1 MVSRVGKFVGGF
13 NQDVTN
19 TVNAHAT
26 ENRVAF
32 GHGDTNPTANVHVV
46 GNILATTTVTA
57 TGGFIVPD
65 DGDVGSASATDAMQI
80 SSAGIVTFKDDIKIK
95 DGGTI
100 GSATTP
106 AAITVASDGI
116 VTFADDIKIKNDG
129 TIGSAGAATAMTI
142 DSSGIVTFVDD
153 IKIKDDGTIGS
164 ASAAGAMTI
173 DSSGIVSF
181 VDDIKIKD
189 DGTIGSASAATAMTI
204 DASGIVS
211 FVDDIKIKDGG
222 TIGVA
227 SAADAMT
234 VSSAGIVTFKD
245 DILIKDGG
253 TIGSATTA
261 DAITVADVGAITL
274 ADDLAV
280 TGNAIVTLGVG
291 ATGNTAPA
299 IDTASF
305 GNPANVVIRA
315 VSQKGGN
322 VIIGDATATSD
333 KSLDVRGTA
342 NVGALTATTGTY
354 SGRLV
359 VDDTTE
365 ATSTTDGS
373 LQTDGGLSVAGDAVF
388 GDDIKLITDASVASF
403 GVNGEI
409 TLTHVHNTGLLLEDS
424 GGSPTLQF
432 HDSNE
437 SVSSDG
443 SKLILTSNGVAFNM
457 PTADGNDGQVL
468 QTDGS
473 RTLSFADA
481 AAGDLNPATELASD
495 LDCGTVGSGTQDA
508 FGQATSALDVL
519 DLLTAPERSLGTVD
533 QGALS

>member
-1 MVSRVGKFVGGF
+1 MITMVTRVGKFVGGF

-19 TVNAHAT
+19 TTNAHAT

-164 ASAAGAMTI
+164 ASAATAMTI

-181 VDDIKIKD
+181 VDDIK
-189 DGTIGSASAATAMTI
+189 
-204 DASGIVS
+204 
-211 FVDDIKIKDGG
+211 
-222 TIGVA
+222 
-227 SAADAMT
+227 
-234 VSSAGIVTFKD
+234 
-245 DILIKDGG
+245 IKDGG

-280 TGNAIVTLGVG
+280 TGNAIVTLGLG
-291 ATGNTAPA
+291 ATGNSAPA

-443 SKLILTSNGVAFNM
+443 SKLILTSNGVAFNL
-457 PTADGNDGQVL
+457 PTADGSDGQVL

-473 RTLSFADA
+473 RTLSFVDA
-481 AAGDLNPATELASD
+481 AAGDLNPATALASD
-495 LDCGTVGSGTQDA
+495 VDCGTVGGGTQDA
-508 FGQATSALDVL
+508 FGISVSALDIL
-519 DLLTAPERSLGTVD
+519 DLLTAPEKSLGTVD

>member
-1 MVSRVGKFVGGF
+1 MVTRVGKFVGGF

-19 TVNAHAT
+19 TTNAHAT

-46 GNILATTTVTA
+46 GDILATTTVTA

-116 VTFADDIKIKNDG
+116 VTFADDIKIK
-129 TIGSAGAATAMTI
+129 
-142 DSSGIVTFVDD
+142 
-153 IKIKDDGTIGS
+153 
-164 ASAAGAMTI
+164 
-173 DSSGIVSF
+173 
-181 VDDIKIKD
+181 D

-204 DASGIVS
+204 DSSGIVT

-253 TIGSATTA
+253 TIGVASKT
-261 DAITVADVGAITL
+261 DAVTL
-274 ADDLAV
+274 ASDGKVTLVDDLAV
-280 TGNAIVTLGVG
+280 TGNNIVTKSLGV
-291 ATGNTAPA
+291 AGNTAPVTG
-299 IDTASF
+299 ILGGISLGT
-305 GNPANVVIRA
+305 PANVVIRTFA
-315 VSQKGGN
+315 GSGN
-322 VIIGDATATSD
+322 VIIGDATATSGF
-333 KSLDVRGTA
+333 SLDVRGTA
-342 NVGALTATTGTY
+342 NVGAVTATTGTY

-443 SKLILTSNGVAFNM
+443 SKLILTSNGIAFNL
-457 PTADGNDGQVL
+457 PTADGSDGQVL

-481 AAGDLNPATELASD
+481 AAGDLNPATALASD

-519 DLLTAPERSLGTVD
+519 DLLTAPEKSLGTVD

>member
-1 MVSRVGKFVGGF
+1 MVTRVGKFVGGF

-19 TVNAHAT
+19 TTNAHAT

-57 TGGFIVPD
+57 TGGFLVPD

-116 VTFADDIKIKNDG
+116 ITFADDIKIKNDG

-164 ASAAGAMTI
+164 ASAATAMTI

-181 VDDIKIKD
+181 VDDIK
-189 DGTIGSASAATAMTI
+189 
-204 DASGIVS
+204 
-211 FVDDIKIKDGG
+211 
-222 TIGVA
+222 
-227 SAADAMT
+227 
-234 VSSAGIVTFKD
+234 
-245 DILIKDGG
+245 IKDGG

-261 DAITVADVGAITL
+261 DAITVADVGAVTL

-280 TGNAIVTLGVG
+280 TGNATVTLGLGVS
-291 ATGNTAPA
+291 GNTAPA
-299 IDTASF
+299 GGPF
-305 GNPANVVIRA
+305 GGISLGTPANVVIRTA
-315 VSQKGGN
+315 GGSGAGN
-322 VIIGDATATSD
+322 VIIGDATATTGVN
-333 KSLDVRGTA
+333 LDVRGSA
-342 NVGALTATTGTY
+342 NTGALNATTGTY

-359 VDDTTE
+359 VDDATE

-443 SKLILTSNGVAFNM
+443 SKLILTSNGIAFNL
-457 PTADGNDGQVL
+457 PTADGSDGQVL

-481 AAGDLNPATELASD
+481 AAGDLNPATALASD
-495 LDCGTVGSGTQDA
+495 VDCGTVGGGSQDA
-508 FGQATSALDVL
+508 FGQSISALDIL
-519 DLLTAPERSLGTVD
+519 DLLTAPEKSLGTVD

>member
-13 NQDVTN
+13 GADVSNLISVVASTN
-19 TVNAHAT
+19 RIALGSGNITP
-26 ENRVAF
+26 
-32 GHGDTNPTANVHVV
+32 DTANVHVIGSLLV
-46 GNILATTTVTA
+46 TTTATA
-57 TGGFIVPD
+57 TGGVIVPN
-65 DGDVGSASATDAMQI
+65 DGDIGSTGATDAMQI
-80 SSAGIVTFKDDIKIK
+80 SSDGIVTFKDDIKIK

-100 GSATTP
+100 G
-106 AAITVASDGI
+106 VAS
-116 VTFADDIKIKNDG
+116 K
-129 TIGSAGAATAMTI
+129 
-142 DSSGIVTFVDD
+142 
-153 IKIKDDGTIGS
+153 
-164 ASAAGAMTI
+164 
-173 DSSGIVSF
+173 
-181 VDDIKIKD
+181 
-189 DGTIGSASAATAMTI
+189 
-204 DASGIVS
+204 
-211 FVDDIKIKDGG
+211 
-222 TIGVA
+222 
-227 SAADAMT
+227 
-234 VSSAGIVTFKD
+234 
-245 DILIKDGG
+245 
-253 TIGSATTA
+253 A
-261 DAITVADVGAITL
+261 DAITIASDGDTAI
-274 ADDLAV
+274 AGGIGIA
-280 TGNAIVTLGVG
+280 
-291 ATGNTAPA
+291 GNTAPVA
-299 IDTASF
+299 TALSL
-305 GNPANVVIRA
+305 GTPANVVVRTHA
-315 VSQKGGN
+315 ASGSGN
-322 VIIGDATATSD
+322 VIIGDATATSAF
-333 KSLDVRGTA
+333 SLDVRGTA
-342 NVGALTATTGTY
+342 NVGAVTATTGTY

>member
-26 ENRVAF
+26 EFRVAF

-116 VTFADDIKIKNDG
+116 ITF
-129 TIGSAGAATAMTI
+129 T
-142 DSSGIVTFVDD
+142 
-153 IKIKDDGTIGS
+153 
-164 ASAAGAMTI
+164 
-173 DSSGIVSF
+173 
-181 VDDIKIKD
+181 DDIKIKD

-204 DASGIVS
+204 DSSGIVT

-253 TIGSATTA
+253 TIGVASKA
-261 DAITVADVGAITL
+261 DAITVASDGKVTL
-274 ADDLAV
+274 VDDAAV
-280 TGNAIVTLGVG
+280 TGNAIVSLGLG
-291 ATGNTAPA
+291 LAGNTIPSS
-299 IDTASF
+299 DGVSF
-305 GNPANVVIRA
+305 GTPANVVIRTFA
-315 VSQKGGN
+315 GSGN
-322 VIIGDATATSD
+322 VIIGDATATSGF
-333 KSLDVRGTA
+333 SLDVRGTA
-342 NVGALTATTGTY
+342 NVGAVTATTGTY

-359 VDDTTE
+359 VDDATE

-373 LQTDGGLSVAGDAVF
+373 LQTDGGLSVAKDAVF

-443 SKLILTSNGVAFNM
+443 SKLILTSNGVAFNL
-457 PTADGNDGQVL
+457 PTADGSDGQVL

-481 AAGDLNPATELASD
+481 AAGDLNPATALASD
-495 LDCGTVGSGTQDA
+495 VDCGTVGGGSQDA
-508 FGQATSALDVL
+508 FGISISALDIL
-519 DLLTAPERSLGTVD
+519 DLLTAPEKSLGTVD

>member
-1 MVSRVGKFVGGF
+1 MTARTPLYWDGSSLKEMTSGEITEW
-13 NQDVTN
+13 VTQTIFQYAN
-19 TVNAHAT
+19 NPSVVLTVTAGSGNIT
-26 ENRVAF
+26 P
-32 GHGDTNPTANVHVV
+32 DTANVHVIGSLLV
-46 GNILATTTVTA
+46 TTTATA
-57 TGGFIVPD
+57 TGGVIVPN
-65 DGDVGSASATDAMQI
+65 DGDIGSTGATDAMQI
-80 SSAGIVTFKDDIKIK
+80 SSDGIVTFKDDIKIK

-116 VTFADDIKIKNDG
+116 VTFADDIKIK
-129 TIGSAGAATAMTI
+129 
-142 DSSGIVTFVDD
+142 
-153 IKIKDDGTIGS
+153 
-164 ASAAGAMTI
+164 
-173 DSSGIVSF
+173 
-181 VDDIKIKD
+181 
-189 DGTIGSASAATAMTI
+189 
-204 DASGIVS
+204 
-211 FVDDIKIKDGG
+211 
-222 TIGVA
+222 
-227 SAADAMT
+227 
-234 VSSAGIVTFKD
+234 
-245 DILIKDGG
+245 DGG

-261 DAITVADVGAITL
+261 SAITVADIGAVTL

-280 TGNAIVTLGVG
+280 TGNATVTLGLG
-291 ATGNTAPA
+291 AAGNSAPD

-305 GNPANVVIRA
+305 GNPANVIIRA

-432 HDSNE
+432 HDANE

-443 SKLILTSNGVAFNM
+443 SKLILTSNGVAFNL
-457 PTADGNDGQVL
+457 PTADGSSGQVL

-473 RTLSFADA
+473 RTLSFTDVST
-481 AAGDLNPATELASD
+481 DLDPATELASD
-495 LDCGTVGSGTQDA
+495 TDCGTAVAAADGQDA
-508 FGQATSALDVL
+508 FGVAIDDAFVEL
-519 DLLTAPERSLGTVD
+519 DLKTQGANKLGTVD
-533 QGALS
+533 MGALS

>member
-1 MVSRVGKFVGGF
+1 MVTRVGKFVGGF

-19 TVNAHAT
+19 TTNAHAT

-116 VTFADDIKIKNDG
+116 ITFADDIKIKNDG

-164 ASAAGAMTI
+164 ASAATAMTI

-181 VDDIKIKD
+181 VDDIK
-189 DGTIGSASAATAMTI
+189 
-204 DASGIVS
+204 
-211 FVDDIKIKDGG
+211 
-222 TIGVA
+222 
-227 SAADAMT
+227 
-234 VSSAGIVTFKD
+234 
-245 DILIKDGG
+245 IKDGG

-280 TGNAIVTLGVG
+280 TGNAIVTLGLG
-291 ATGNTAPA
+291 ATGNSAPA

-373 LQTDGGLSVAGDAVF
+373 LQTDGGMSVAGDAVF

-443 SKLILTSNGVAFNM
+443 SKLILTSNGVAFNL
-457 PTADGNDGQVL
+457 PTADGSDGQVL

-495 LDCGTVGSGTQDA
+495 TDCGTVGGGSQDA
-508 FGQATSALDVL
+508 FGISISALDVL
-519 DLLTAPERSLGTVD
+519 DLSTAPEKSLGTVD

>member
-57 TGGFIVPD
+57 TGGFLVPD

-116 VTFADDIKIKNDG
+116 ITFTDDIKIKDDG
-129 TIGSAGAATAMTI
+129 TIGSASAATAMTI

-153 IKIKDDGTIGS
+153 IKIKDGGTIGS
-164 ASAAGAMTI
+164 AS
-173 DSSGIVSF
+173 D
-181 VDDIKIKD
+181 
-189 DGTIGSASAATAMTI
+189 
-204 DASGIVS
+204 
-211 FVDDIKIKDGG
+211 
-222 TIGVA
+222 
-227 SAADAMT
+227 ADAISI
-234 VSSAGIVTFKD
+234 SSAGVVGI
-245 DILIKDGG
+245 
-253 TIGSATTA
+253 SATTA
-261 DAITVADVGAITL
+261 STGSDDGALTVAGGLGVAGD
-274 ADDLAV
+274 
-280 TGNAIVTLGVG
+280 LGVG
-291 ATGNTAPA
+291 DDARFDSDGA
-299 IDTASF
+299 I
-305 GNPANVVIRA
+305 I
-315 VSQKGGN
+315 
-322 VIIGDATATSD
+322 
-333 KSLDVRGTA
+333 
-342 NVGALTATTGTY
+342 
-354 SGRLV
+354 
-359 VDDTTE
+359 
-365 ATSTTDGS
+365 
-373 LQTDGGLSVAGDAVF
+373 
-388 GDDIKLITDASVASF
+388 SF
-403 GVNGEI
+403 GVNDEI

-432 HDSNE
+432 HDANE

-443 SKLILTSNGVAFNM
+443 SKLILTSNGVAFNL
-457 PTADGNDGQVL
+457 PTADGSDGQVL

-481 AAGDLNPATELASD
+481 AAGDLNPATALASD
-495 LDCGTVGSGTQDA
+495 VDCGTVGGGTQDA

-519 DLLTAPERSLGTVD
+519 DLLTAPEKSLGTVD

>member
-1 MVSRVGKFVGGF
+1 
-13 NQDVTN
+13 
-19 TVNAHAT
+19 
-26 ENRVAF
+26 
-32 GHGDTNPTANVHVV
+32 
-46 GNILATTTVTA
+46 
-57 TGGFIVPD
+57 
-65 DGDVGSASATDAMQI
+65 MQI

-116 VTFADDIKIKNDG
+116 VTFADDIKIK
-129 TIGSAGAATAMTI
+129 
-142 DSSGIVTFVDD
+142 
-153 IKIKDDGTIGS
+153 
-164 ASAAGAMTI
+164 
-173 DSSGIVSF
+173 
-181 VDDIKIKD
+181 D

-204 DASGIVS
+204 DSSGIVT

-253 TIGSATTA
+253 TIGVASKT
-261 DAITVADVGAITL
+261 DAVTL
-274 ADDLAV
+274 ASDGKVTLVDDLAV
-280 TGNAIVTLGVG
+280 TGNNIVTKSLGV
-291 ATGNTAPA
+291 AGNTAPVTG
-299 IDTASF
+299 ILGGISLGT
-305 GNPANVVIRA
+305 PANVVIRTFA
-315 VSQKGGN
+315 GSGN
-322 VIIGDATATSD
+322 VIIGDATATSGF
-333 KSLDVRGTA
+333 SLDVRGTA
-342 NVGALTATTGTY
+342 NVGAVTATTGTY

-443 SKLILTSNGVAFNM
+443 SKLILTSNGVAFNL
-457 PTADGNDGQVL
+457 PTADGSDGQVL

-481 AAGDLNPATELASD
+481 AAGDLNPATALASD

-519 DLLTAPERSLGTVD
+519 DLLTAPEKSLGTVD

>member
-19 TVNAHAT
+19 TTNAHAT

-116 VTFADDIKIKNDG
+116 ITFADDIKIKNDG

-164 ASAAGAMTI
+164 ASAATAMTI
-173 DSSGIVSF
+173 DSTGIVSF
-181 VDDIKIKD
+181 VDDIK
-189 DGTIGSASAATAMTI
+189 
-204 DASGIVS
+204 
-211 FVDDIKIKDGG
+211 
-222 TIGVA
+222 
-227 SAADAMT
+227 
-234 VSSAGIVTFKD
+234 
-245 DILIKDGG
+245 IKDGG

-280 TGNAIVTLGVG
+280 TGNAIVTLGLG
-291 ATGNTAPA
+291 ATGNSAPA

-443 SKLILTSNGVAFNM
+443 SKLILTSNGVAFNL
-457 PTADGNDGQVL
+457 PTADGSDGQVL

-495 LDCGTVGSGTQDA
+495 TDCGTVGGGSQDA
-508 FGQATSALDVL
+508 FGISISALDVL
-519 DLLTAPERSLGTVD
+519 DLSTAPEKSLGTVD

>member
-1 MVSRVGKFVGGF
+1 MVTRVGKFVGGF

-19 TVNAHAT
+19 TTNAHAT

-116 VTFADDIKIKNDG
+116 ITFADDIKIKNDG

-142 DSSGIVTFVDD
+142 DSSGIV
-153 IKIKDDGTIGS
+153 
-164 ASAAGAMTI
+164 
-173 DSSGIVSF
+173 SF
-181 VDDIKIKD
+181 VDDIK
-189 DGTIGSASAATAMTI
+189 
-204 DASGIVS
+204 
-211 FVDDIKIKDGG
+211 
-222 TIGVA
+222 
-227 SAADAMT
+227 
-234 VSSAGIVTFKD
+234 
-245 DILIKDGG
+245 IKDGG

-280 TGNAIVTLGVG
+280 TGNAIVTLGLG
-291 ATGNTAPA
+291 ATGNSAPA

-333 KSLDVRGTA
+333 KSLDDRGTA

-443 SKLILTSNGVAFNM
+443 SKLILTSNGIAFNL
-457 PTADGNDGQVL
+457 PTADGSDGQVL

-481 AAGDLNPATELASD
+481 AAGDLNPATALASD
-495 LDCGTVGSGTQDA
+495 VDCGTVGGGTQDA

-519 DLLTAPERSLGTVD
+519 DLLTAPEKSLGTVD

>member
-116 VTFADDIKIKNDG
+116 ITFADDIKIKNDG

-164 ASAAGAMTI
+164 ASAATAMTI

-181 VDDIKIKD
+181 VDDIK
-189 DGTIGSASAATAMTI
+189 
-204 DASGIVS
+204 
-211 FVDDIKIKDGG
+211 
-222 TIGVA
+222 
-227 SAADAMT
+227 
-234 VSSAGIVTFKD
+234 
-245 DILIKDGG
+245 IKDGG

-280 TGNAIVTLGVG
+280 TGNAIVTLGLG
-291 ATGNTAPA
+291 ATGNSAPA

-443 SKLILTSNGVAFNM
+443 SKLILTSNGIAFNL
-457 PTADGNDGQVL
+457 PTADGSDGQVL

-481 AAGDLNPATELASD
+481 AAGDLNPATALASD
-495 LDCGTVGSGTQDA
+495 VDCGTVGGGSQDA
-508 FGQATSALDVL
+508 FGQSISALDIL
-519 DLLTAPERSLGTVD
+519 DLLTAPEKSLGTVD

>member
-19 TVNAHAT
+19 TTNAHAT

-57 TGGFIVPD
+57 TGGFLVPD

-80 SSAGIVTFKDDIKIK
+80 SSAGIVTFK
-95 DGGTI
+95 
-100 GSATTP
+100 
-106 AAITVASDGI
+106 
-116 VTFADDIKIKNDG
+116 
-129 TIGSAGAATAMTI
+129 
-142 DSSGIVTFVDD
+142 
-153 IKIKDDGTIGS
+153 
-164 ASAAGAMTI
+164 
-173 DSSGIVSF
+173 
-181 VDDIKIKD
+181 
-189 DGTIGSASAATAMTI
+189 
-204 DASGIVS
+204 
-211 FVDDIKIKDGG
+211 DDIKIKDGG

-253 TIGSATTA
+253 TIGVASKT
-261 DAITVADVGAITL
+261 DAVTL
-274 ADDLAV
+274 ASDGKVTLVDDLAV
-280 TGNAIVTLGVG
+280 TGNAIATLGM
-291 ATGNTAPA
+291 AAAGNTLPRSNT
-299 IDTASF
+299 ISV
-305 GNPANVVIRA
+305 GNPANVIIQA
-315 VSQKGGN
+315 NPTTGGT
-322 VIIGDATATSD
+322 VVIGDPTYTSGT
-333 KSLDVRGTA
+333 KSLDVRGSA

-443 SKLILTSNGVAFNM
+443 SKLILTSNGVAFNL
-457 PTADGNDGQVL
+457 PTADGSDGQVL

-495 LDCGTVGSGTQDA
+495 TDCGTVGGGSQDA
-508 FGQATSALDVL
+508 FGISISALDVL
-519 DLLTAPERSLGTVD
+519 DLSTAPEKSLGTVD

>member
-1 MVSRVGKFVGGF
+1 MVTRVGKFVGGF

-19 TVNAHAT
+19 TTNAHAT

-116 VTFADDIKIKNDG
+116 ITFADDIKIKNDG

-164 ASAAGAMTI
+164 ASAATAMTI

-181 VDDIKIKD
+181 VDDIK
-189 DGTIGSASAATAMTI
+189 
-204 DASGIVS
+204 
-211 FVDDIKIKDGG
+211 
-222 TIGVA
+222 
-227 SAADAMT
+227 
-234 VSSAGIVTFKD
+234 
-245 DILIKDGG
+245 IKDGG

-280 TGNAIVTLGVG
+280 TGNAIVTLGLG
-291 ATGNTAPA
+291 ATGNSAPA

-424 GGSPTLQF
+424 GGSPTLQL

-443 SKLILTSNGVAFNM
+443 SKLILTSNGVAFNL
-457 PTADGNDGQVL
+457 PTADGSAGQVL
-468 QTDGS
+468 KTDGS
-473 RTLSFADA
+473 RTLSFTDVS
-481 AAGDLNPATELASD
+481 TEVDPETTLGSD
-495 LDCGTVGSGTQDA
+495 LDCGALSGATSDTKDA
-508 FGQATSALDVL
+508 FGIAVDDALAEL
-519 DLLTAPERSLGTVD
+519 DLRTQGANKLGTVD
-533 QGALS
+533 MGALS

>member
-1 MVSRVGKFVGGF
+1 MVTRVGKFVGGF

-19 TVNAHAT
+19 TTNAHAT

-32 GHGDTNPTANVHVV
+32 GHGDINPTANVHVV

-116 VTFADDIKIKNDG
+116 ITFADDIKIKNDG

-164 ASAAGAMTI
+164 ASAATAMTI

-181 VDDIKIKD
+181 VDDIK
-189 DGTIGSASAATAMTI
+189 
-204 DASGIVS
+204 
-211 FVDDIKIKDGG
+211 
-222 TIGVA
+222 
-227 SAADAMT
+227 
-234 VSSAGIVTFKD
+234 
-245 DILIKDGG
+245 IKDGG

-280 TGNAIVTLGVG
+280 TGNAIVTLGLGVS
-291 ATGNTAPA
+291 GNTAPEGGP
-299 IDTASF
+299 F
-305 GNPANVVIRA
+305 GGISLGTPANVVIRTGGSSKA
-315 VSQKGGN
+315 GN
-322 VIIGDATATSD
+322 VIIGDPTATTGVN
-333 KSLDVRGTA
+333 LDVRGAA
-342 NVGALTATTGTY
+342 NTGALTSTAVTI
-354 SGRLV
+354 SGL
-359 VDDTTE
+359 T
-365 ATSTTDGS
+365 
-373 LQTDGGLSVAGDAVF
+373 
-388 GDDIKLITDASVASF
+388 ASRA
-403 GVNGEI
+403 
-409 TLTHVHNTGLLLEDS
+409 
-424 GGSPTLQF
+424 
-432 HDSNE
+432 
-437 SVSSDG
+437 
-443 SKLILTSNGVAFNM
+443 
-457 PTADGNDGQVL
+457 L

-473 RTLSFADA
+473 KGLESSAVTTTELGYLDGVTSAIQTQLNSKIATTDSASNDFVTFTRLNANVNAVMANVDEKSGTANTNA
-481 AAGDLNPATELASD
+481 AALASGIAAITAGGTLLKAHTNSNVQAAGSTANTFFIGAAMPGD
-495 LDCGTVGSGTQDA
+495 GLANILSVALDGVVQQKDVPSGTYAANNDFIINAAAAHASIKFTAPSIPVGSTVVI
-508 FGQATSALDVL
+508 TALK
-519 DLLTAPERSLGTVD
+519 A
-533 QGALS
+533 

>member
-1 MVSRVGKFVGGF
+1 MVTRVGKFVGGF

-19 TVNAHAT
+19 TTNAHAT

-164 ASAAGAMTI
+164 ASAATAMTI

-181 VDDIKIKD
+181 VDDIK
-189 DGTIGSASAATAMTI
+189 
-204 DASGIVS
+204 
-211 FVDDIKIKDGG
+211 
-222 TIGVA
+222 
-227 SAADAMT
+227 
-234 VSSAGIVTFKD
+234 
-245 DILIKDGG
+245 IKDGG

-280 TGNAIVTLGVG
+280 TGNAIVTLGLG
-291 ATGNTAPA
+291 ATGNSAPA

-443 SKLILTSNGVAFNM
+443 SKLILTSNGVAFNL
-457 PTADGNDGQVL
+457 PTADGSDGQVL

-473 RTLSFADA
+473 RTLSFVDA
-481 AAGDLNPATELASD
+481 AAGDLNPATALASD
-495 LDCGTVGSGTQDA
+495 VDCGTVGGGTQDA
-508 FGQATSALDVL
+508 FGISVSALDIL
-519 DLLTAPERSLGTVD
+519 DLLTAPEKSLGTVD

>member
-57 TGGFIVPD
+57 TGGLIVPD

-100 GSATTP
+100 GSATSP

-116 VTFADDIKIKNDG
+116 VTF
-129 TIGSAGAATAMTI
+129 T
-142 DSSGIVTFVDD
+142 
-153 IKIKDDGTIGS
+153 
-164 ASAAGAMTI
+164 
-173 DSSGIVSF
+173 
-181 VDDIKIKD
+181 DDIKIKD

-204 DASGIVS
+204 DSSGIVT

-253 TIGSATTA
+253 TIGVASKT
-261 DAITVADVGAITL
+261 DAVTL
-274 ADDLAV
+274 ASDGKVTLVDDLAV
-280 TGNAIVTLGVG
+280 TGNNIVTKSLGV
-291 ATGNTAPA
+291 AGNTAPVTG
-299 IDTASF
+299 ILGGISLGT
-305 GNPANVVIRA
+305 PANVVIRTFA
-315 VSQKGGN
+315 GSGN
-322 VIIGDATATSD
+322 VIIGDATATSGF
-333 KSLDVRGTA
+333 SLDVRGTA
-342 NVGALTATTGTY
+342 NVGAVTATTGTY

-443 SKLILTSNGVAFNM
+443 SKLILTSNGVAFNL
-457 PTADGNDGQVL
+457 PTADGSDGQVL

-495 LDCGTVGSGTQDA
+495 TDCGTVGGGSQDA
-508 FGQATSALDVL
+508 FGISISALDVL
-519 DLLTAPERSLGTVD
+519 DLSTAPEKSLGTVD

>member
-1 MVSRVGKFVGGF
+1 MVTRVGKFVGGF

-19 TVNAHAT
+19 TTNAHAT

-116 VTFADDIKIKNDG
+116 ITFADDIKIKNDG

-164 ASAAGAMTI
+164 ASAATAMTI

-181 VDDIKIKD
+181 VDDIK
-189 DGTIGSASAATAMTI
+189 
-204 DASGIVS
+204 
-211 FVDDIKIKDGG
+211 
-222 TIGVA
+222 
-227 SAADAMT
+227 
-234 VSSAGIVTFKD
+234 
-245 DILIKDGG
+245 IKDGG

-280 TGNAIVTLGVG
+280 TGNAIVTLGLG
-291 ATGNTAPA
+291 ATGNSAPA

-443 SKLILTSNGVAFNM
+443 SKLILTSNGIAFNL
-457 PTADGNDGQVL
+457 PTADGSDGQVL

-481 AAGDLNPATELASD
+481 AAGDLNPATALASD
-495 LDCGTVGSGTQDA
+495 VDCGTVGGGSQDA
-508 FGQATSALDVL
+508 LGQSISALDIL
-519 DLLTAPERSLGTVD
+519 DLLTAPEKSLGTVD